1 MAKGHSLDLRT
12 LFTDAWKGEARFQLT
27 GEALGCTLQG
37 TTLTAGQT
45 LGTVKLQVTMTGWDE
60 NGDGIDEYS
69 GGSGIDYLT
78 VTVVDKE
85 SQPPGNGGGVGQPG
99 FSLQG
104 PTAVTY
110 GQSISFQTTGGA
122 GTGKVTF
129 WVEPRGGR
137 GAATIDRNVVLQGTQ
152 TGSVLV

>member
-69 GGSGIDYLT
+69 GDSGIDYLT

-85 SQPPGNGGGVGQPG
+85 SQPPGTAAGWG
-99 FSLQG
+99 SLDF
-104 PTAVTY
+104 PSRV
-110 GQSISFQTTGGA
+110 
-122 GTGKVTF
+122 
-129 WVEPRGGR
+129 PLR
-137 GAATIDRNVVLQGTQ
+137 
-152 TGSVLV
+152 